1 MATRVR
7 VKHHPEGYAAISF
20 RVQRVGSAV
29 AEAVAGDARDMAPI
43 DTGRLVSSI
52 HVMHVRTYGWRV
64 RVGTDYWSHME
75 YGTFKKNYIIR
86 PRLRRAL
93 WWEGLSRPV
102 SQVTHP
108 GLEARPFMRPAVYQ
122 KRKIWLTP
130 TGGVAV
136 SR

>member
-7 VKHHPEGYAAISF
+7 MKHHPEGHAAIAF

-29 AEAVAGDARDMAPI
+29 AEAVAEDARDMAPI

-52 HVMHVRTYGWRV
+52 HAVRVRTYTWHV
-64 RVGTDYWSHME
+64 KVGTDYWSHME
-75 YGTFKKNYIIR
+75 YGTNKKNYIIK

-93 WWEGLSRPV
+93 WWEGLPRPV

-108 GLEARPFMRPAVYQ
+108 GLRPRPFMRPAVYQ
-122 KRKIWLTP
+122 RRRIWITP
-130 TGGVAV
+130 AGGVAV
-136 SR
+136 VT